1 MKIATWNVNSLNVR
15 LPHVLQW
22 LEANPVDILCL
33 QETKLVNDKFPVKK
47 LIEAGW
53 RSIFNGQKTYNG
65 VAILSKE
72 PATDIV
78 KDNPLFPDEQKRI
91 IAATYGD
98 VRVICLYIPNGQSVD
113 SDKYTYKI
121 DWLRALYLWLK
132 DELTKYPNLILLGD
146 FNIVAEDRDIYNPVS
161 FAGNVPMT
169 DLERA
174 AFSALQELGFVDA
187 FRLFDQPEKTFSW
200 WDYRELGFPLNK
212 GMRIDHILLSKP
224 LAERCVSCSIDKAP
238 RKWER
243 PSDHAPM
250 MAQLEIDIAQN

>member
-146 FNIVAEDRDIYNPVS
+146 FNIVVENRDIYDPIS

-169 DLERA
+169 ELERT
-174 AFSALQELGFVDA
+174 AFSALQSLGFVDA
-187 FRLFDQPEKTFSW
+187 FRLFEQPEKMFSW
-200 WDYRELGFPLNK
+200 WDYRELGFQLNK
-212 GMRIDHILLSKP
+212 GMRIDHIMLSKS
-224 LAERCVSCSIDKAP
+224 LAKYCVSCSIDKTP
-238 RKWER
+238 RKWTR

-250 MAQLEIDIAQN
+250 VAEISIVPSS